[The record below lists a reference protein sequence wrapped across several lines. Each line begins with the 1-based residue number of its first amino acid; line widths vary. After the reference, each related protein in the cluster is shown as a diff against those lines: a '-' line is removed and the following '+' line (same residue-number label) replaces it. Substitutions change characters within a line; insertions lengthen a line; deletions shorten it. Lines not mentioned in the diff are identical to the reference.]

1 MSYWRFHDSI
11 VDGASVEER
20 MKDKKTNYEIYR
32 VSYIRLKT
40 EPLNDHSRVCLHV
53 CPSIS
58 HPIFSE
64 STGQKYLN
72 KTGNELGNLITNV

>member
-20 MKDKKTNYEIYR
+20 MKDIKTNYEIYR

-40 EPLNDHSRVCLHV
+40 EPLNDHSRACM
-53 CPSIS
+53 SIS